1 MKIAVVEDEKLAQDR
16 IRRLLDQ
23 LGYSFDL
30 YGCAKD
36 LLEKGE
42 SLSYDLYLLDINMP
56 QMSGMELAY
65 ELRLIDPKGAIIF
78 QTAYE
83 EHALQAFKVGAID
96 YLLKPY
102 TVEQLEQSVDRLKA
116 LQTPEQ
122 EIQLL
127 SKNGDE
133 FYVVKPSE
141 IYYIQADLTEVM
153 IRTKEGFSYFNKKI
167 SQMEELLA
175 PYNFFR
181 IHRSILV
188 NVDQIKQMRSVEQS
202 RLEIGFEGIKDVV
215 ESSKDGAKRFREM
228 VER

>member
-16 IRRLLDQ
+16 IKRLLDQ

-102 TVEQLEQSVDRLKA
+102 TVEQLEQSIDRLKA

-167 SQMEELLA
+167 SQMEELLT